1 MVKYIDCDGVI
12 LDTETGLFDEY
23 YELKKDNPELKKRQY
38 LHDMDWE
45 YWIWQAGVL
54 GDAINILK
62 NYDPRNVDI
71 LTKVHSLQEAMA
83 KLNFFRSN
91 GVRNNVIIVPDGC
104 SKSSVV
110 DAFNNVLVED
120 SNSNLDDWNMH
131 HGIPIYFGQGESV
144 YTSISSLDT
153 VLSEEKFKE
162 LVKKL

>member
-23 YELKKDNPELKKRQY
+23 YELKKVNPDLKKRQY

>member
-1 MVKYIDCDGVI
+1 
-12 LDTETGLFDEY
+12 
-23 YELKKDNPELKKRQY
+23 
-38 LHDMDWE
+38 MDWE

-71 LTKVHSLQEAMA
+71 LTKVHSLQEARA

-144 YTSISSLDT
+144 YTRVDSLDT

>member
-23 YELKKDNPELKKRQY
+23 YELKKVNPDLKKRQY

-71 LTKVHSLQEAMA
+71 LTKVHSLQEARA